1 MRLVHKALL
10 GLTLVA
16 ALWAYN
22 TPLLRSASGRAPLL
36 LAHRGLG
43 QTFPIAGL
51 RGDDDTSKRIYPP
64 EHPYL
69 ENTLASMA
77 AAFAAGADLVELDVQ
92 RTADERLAVFHD
104 ATLDYRT
111 DGHGPVRA
119 HTLAALKTLDVG
131 YGYSADGGA
140 TFPFRGHG
148 LGLMPSL
155 EEVLERFP
163 EGAFLI
169 DLKSADAADGDA
181 LATVLAALSPERR
194 ARLAAYGGDPPIQA
208 LKRALP
214 SFRVMSK
221 TTLVKAALEYLA
233 VGWTGYVPEAARGTE
248 LHIPLRYAWLFWGWP
263 RLFTRR
269 MAAADTRVVL
279 VAGDGPWS
287 EGFDTPEALAQIP
300 RDFDGVIWTNRIDR
314 IAPRVKPATAPR

>member
-10 GLTLVA
+10 GLTLVP

-22 TPLLRSASGRAPLL
+22 TPLLRSASGQPPLL
-36 LAHRGLG
+36 LAHRGLA

-51 RGDDDTSKRIYPP
+51 RGDEDTSKRIYPP

-77 AAFAAGADLVELDVQ
+77 AAFDAGADLVELDVQ
-92 RTADERLAVFHD
+92 RSADGRLAVFHD

-119 HTLAALKTLDVG
+119 HTLAALKRLDVG

-140 TFPFRGHG
+140 TFPFRGQG
-148 LGLMPSL
+148 VGLMPSL

-163 EGAFLI
+163 ERAFLI
-169 DLKSADAADGDA
+169 DLKSADPGDGAA
-181 LATVLAALSPERR
+181 LAAVLATLSPEHR
-194 ARLAAYGGDPPIQA
+194 ARLAAYGSNPAIEA
-208 LKRALP
+208 LKRELP

-221 TTLVKAALEYLA
+221 ATLVTAALAYLA
-233 VGWTGYVPEAARGTE
+233 VGWTGYVPAPARGTE

-279 VAGDGPWS
+279 VAGEGPWS
-287 EGFDTPEALAQIP
+287 EGFDTLEALAQVP
-300 RDFDGVIWTNRIDR
+300 QDFDAVIWTNRIDR
-314 IAPRVKPATAPR
+314 IGPRVKQRQGR